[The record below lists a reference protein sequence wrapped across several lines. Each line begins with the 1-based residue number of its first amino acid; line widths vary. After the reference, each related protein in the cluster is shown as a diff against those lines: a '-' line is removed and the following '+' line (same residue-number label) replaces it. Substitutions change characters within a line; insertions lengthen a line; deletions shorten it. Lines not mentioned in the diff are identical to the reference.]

1 MIYQSLN
8 LISQSERGPVC
19 TGQGIPCKENGPA
32 AKYFGETWDSAF
44 LRKETTNV
52 SNFETDWNVSFGL
65 KQRLEAV

>member
-32 AKYFGETWDSAF
+32 AKYFGETWDSAY
-44 LRKETTNV
+44 LRKETTY
-52 SNFETDWNVSFGL
+52 
-65 KQRLEAV
+65 

>member
-8 LISQSERGPVC
+8 LISQSERGPVF

-32 AKYFGETWDSAF
+32 AKYFGETWDSAY

-52 SNFETDWNVSFGL
+52 IL
-65 KQRLEAV
+65 KLIEMFHSDQAADKSVF